1 MELSSKILSDIT
13 VYMKYAKYLP
23 ELNRRETWDELV
35 TRNKEMHQKRYPNIA
50 DKIDEAYQFVYDKK
64 VLPSMRSMQFGGKPI
79 EISPNRIYNC
89 AYMPIDHIDSFSECM
104 FLLLGGTGVGYSVQK
119 HHVEKLPP
127 VNKPYEKRTKRF
139 LISDSIEGWADA
151 IKLLM
156 KSYLNGKSSRIVFD
170 YSDIRPKGARLV
182 TSGGKAPGPQPLKE
196 CIVKITG
203 ILSEKEDGEQ
213 LTTLEVHDIVCHIA
227 DAVLAGGIRRA
238 ALISLFSADD
248 QEMIG
253 CKSGNWWETNPQR
266 GRSNNSAC
274 LMRHKIT
281 KEFFLDL
288 WKRVELSGS
297 GEPGIYFNNDKDWGT
312 NPCCEIALRPYQFC
326 NLCEVNVSNIESQE
340 DLNERVKAA
349 AFIGTLQAGYT
360 HFHYLRDIWQE
371 TTEKEALIGVSMT
384 GIGSGRV
391 LGYDMEEAAKVVK
404 RENSRV
410 AKLIGINKSARTTT
424 VKPAGTT
431 SLTLGTSSG
440 IHAWHNDYYI
450 RRVRVGKN
458 ESMYGYL
465 QNNHPELIEDD
476 YFRGHDTAV
485 ISIPQKAPKGSILRT
500 ESPFDLL
507 ERVKTVATKWVK
519 SGHNSGSNSHNVSA
533 TISLKEEDWELAGEW
548 MWNNREHYN
557 GLSVLPY
564 NGGTYVQAPF
574 EDCTKDEYEKMMKTL
589 SEIDLSKVVEENDE
603 TNLSG
608 ELACA
613 GGACEI
619 T

>member
-1 MELSSKILSDIT
+1 M
-13 VYMKYAKYLP
+13 
-23 ELNRRETWDELV
+23 
-35 TRNKEMHQKRYPNIA
+35 
-50 DKIDEAYQFVYDKK
+50 
-64 VLPSMRSMQFGGKPI
+64 
-79 EISPNRIYNC
+79 
-89 AYMPIDHIDSFSECM
+89 
-104 FLLLGGTGVGYSVQK
+104 
-119 HHVEKLPP
+119 
-127 VNKPYEKRTKRF
+127 
-139 LISDSIEGWADA
+139 
-151 IKLLM
+151 
-156 KSYLNGKSSRIVFD
+156 
-170 YSDIRPKGARLV
+170 
-182 TSGGKAPGPQPLKE
+182 
-196 CIVKITG
+196 
-203 ILSEKEDGEQ
+203 
-213 LTTLEVHDIVCHIA
+213 
-227 DAVLAGGIRRA
+227 
-238 ALISLFSADD
+238 
-248 QEMIG
+248 
-253 CKSGNWWETNPQR
+253 
-266 GRSNNSAC
+266 
-274 LMRHKIT
+274 
-281 KEFFLDL
+281 DL

-349 AFIGTLQAGYT
+349 SFIGTLQAGYT

-404 RENSRV
+404 KENSKV

-440 IHAWHNDYYI
+440 IHAWHNDYYV

-458 ESMYGYL
+458 ESMYTYL
-465 QNNHPELIEDD
+465 HTNHPELIEDD

-507 ERVKTVATKWVK
+507 ERVKKVATKWVQG
-519 SGHNSGSNSHNVSA
+519 GHNSGSNSHNVSA
-533 TISLKEEDWELAGEW
+533 TISLKDEDWDLAGEW
-548 MWNNREHYN
+548 MWKNRDHYN

-574 EDCTKDEYEKMMKTL
+574 EDCTKEDYEKMMKTL
-589 SEIDLSKVVEENDE
+589 SEIDLSNVIEEDDE